1 MGETL
6 KVSPQQ
12 TIKEI
17 FENACPYFMAI
28 GMTYDDFWYKDPQIA
43 KSFLKAHEIRQKQE
57 NQRLWLQG
65 YYNYIAIA
73 YVSPILNP
81 FAKKGTKPIP
91 YPSQPIP
98 LTEEDIEN
106 KQENDRQNR
115 LFKLKAKL
123 QASVKENR
131 EVIKK

>member
-1 MGETL
+1 
-6 KVSPQQ
+6 
-12 TIKEI
+12 
-17 FENACPYFMAI
+17 MAI